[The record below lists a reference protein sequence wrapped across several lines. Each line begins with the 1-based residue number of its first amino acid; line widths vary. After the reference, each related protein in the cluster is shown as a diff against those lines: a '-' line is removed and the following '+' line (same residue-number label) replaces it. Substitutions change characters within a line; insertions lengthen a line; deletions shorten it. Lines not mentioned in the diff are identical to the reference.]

1 MNIIQLWDRLN
12 DEFSIK
18 SEWGMPMYKTFTSYG
33 CQNSIKKFY
42 RCLNLFFSFENSE
55 PVTSVA
61 PKMTS
66 GDDLKR
72 LRVAQNEKI
81 SLLCPAQSYPV
92 GAFR

>member
-1 MNIIQLWDRLN
+1 
-12 DEFSIK
+12 
-18 SEWGMPMYKTFTSYG
+18 MPMSKTFDGFAIYAK
-33 CQNSIKKFY
+33 NLLSIDSFWK
-42 RCLNLFFSFENSE
+42 LFIEFIPLE